1 VIILNE
7 TEKERRDTFLCKVYN
22 YAHRIPDKWVPDIN
36 SLANDLGYNDD
47 ELVRFAYYFKDKG
60 CVDIRGTKD
69 HPVTAIK
76 ITPYGVEYVEN
87 LDREQLM

>member
-1 VIILNE
+1 LNE
-7 TEKERRDTFLCKVYN
+7 TEKERRDTFLCKIYN
-22 YAHRIPDKWVPDIN
+22 YAHRIPDKWVLDIN
-36 SLANDLGYNDD
+36 SLTNDLGYSDD

-60 CVDIRGTKD
+60 CVDVRGTKD

-76 ITPYGVEYVEN
+76 ITSYGVEYVES

>member
-7 TEKERRDTFLCKVYN
+7 TEKERRDTFLCKIYN
-22 YAHRIPDKWVPDIN
+22 YAHRIPDKWVLDIN
-36 SLANDLGYNDD
+36 SLTNDLGYSDD

-60 CVDIRGTKD
+60 CVDVRGTKD

-76 ITPYGVEYVEN
+76 ITSYGVEYVES